1 MKMECNV
8 AIANKDSL
16 YVYLAPRLYSME
28 MLDIDLFVGAKCVLK
43 QSEAVA
49 TASPAQQQQQQLKSL
64 MDGRC

>member
-1 MKMECNV
+1 MECNV

-49 TASPAQQQQQQLKSL
+49 TASQPSSSNSSL
-64 MDGRC
+64 SL

>member
-1 MKMECNV
+1 MECNV

-16 YVYLAPRLYSME
+16 YVLYLAPRLYSME

-49 TASPAQQQQQQLKSL
+49 TASQPSSSNSSL
-64 MDGRC
+64 SL